1 MDFSF
6 LSGITNPRVQGTMD
20 MLGRLGNGLQA
31 SSQSQTQTP
40 YTPQQPG
47 LAGIQQ
53 SAAMMSGAPVKF
65 NSLARPVAGGSMPTS
80 PTIPIPAAPAAP
92 IPTSTMGVS

>member
-6 LSGITNPRVQGTMD
+6 LSGITNPQVQGGMD

-31 SSQSQTQTP
+31 SSQSKTQTP
-40 YTPQQPG
+40 YSPQQPG

-53 SAAMMSGAPVKF
+53 SAQMLGGAPVKF
-65 NSLARPVAGGSMPTS
+65 GSFARPVAGGSMPGA
-80 PTIPIPAAPAAP
+80 PNVPIPTAPAAP